1 MVEIDECFLHP
12 GIREDV
18 NETPFEHDV
27 GTRSNAQL
35 AYDVRKFTQIYIYHI
50 MYYSLR
56 VHTYHIRYRG
66 R

>member
-12 GIREDV
+12 GVREDV

-35 AYDVRKFTQIYIYHI
+35 AYDVRKFTQIYI
-50 MYYSLR
+50 
-56 VHTYHIRYRG
+56 
-66 R
+66 